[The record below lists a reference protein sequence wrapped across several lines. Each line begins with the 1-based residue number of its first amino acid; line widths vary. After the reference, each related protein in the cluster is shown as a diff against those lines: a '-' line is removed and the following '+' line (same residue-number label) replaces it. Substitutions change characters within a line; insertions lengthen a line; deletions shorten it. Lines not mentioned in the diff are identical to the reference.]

1 MYYDPTP
8 VVGAFCCVCVSLHAC
23 EGGGDLLLLG
33 LVNERVSDDEF
44 LEGAL
49 ALLNGLIVKILA
61 VNRHDHHFEIL

>member
-1 MYYDPTP
+1 MHFA
-8 VVGAFCCVCVSLHAC
+8 VFVSVYTLAR
-23 EGGGDLLLLG
+23 GGGDLLLLG